1 MKRQIVLLGLIFFMG
16 LSYAQNPIEKGQGQ
30 FNAGLGFSSWGVPVY
45 LGFDIGVHRDITVG
59 GEFSLRIYDDKY
71 RDMTYNQSIIGIV
84 SNANYHF
91 NTLLKIPKNFDF
103 YAGLNLGFYI
113 WNNENNYAGPHSSGL
128 EFGAQLGGRYYFT
141 DKFGLNME
149 LGGSNSFSGGKFGIS
164 VRL

>member
-1 MKRQIVLLGLIFFMG
+1 MKRQIVILGLIFLVGVTF
-16 LSYAQNPIEKGQGQ
+16 AQNPIEKGHGQ
-30 FNAGLGFSSWGVPVY
+30 FNAGLGFSSWGLPVY

-59 GEFSLRIYDDKY
+59 GELSLRFYDDRY
-71 RDMTYNQSIIGIV
+71 RDKTYNQSIIGIV

-113 WNNENNYAGPHSSGL
+113 WNNQDNYPGPHSSGL
-128 EFGAQLGGRYYFT
+128 ELGAQVGGRYYFNN
-141 DKFGLNME
+141 KFGLNLE